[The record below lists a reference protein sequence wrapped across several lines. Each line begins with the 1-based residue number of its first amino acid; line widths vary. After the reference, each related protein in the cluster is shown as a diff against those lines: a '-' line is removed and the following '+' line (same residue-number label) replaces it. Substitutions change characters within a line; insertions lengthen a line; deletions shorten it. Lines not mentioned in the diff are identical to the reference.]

1 MRLRLTFLL
10 ISSVSCGAWLFAQGC
25 GGDTVA
31 TDDGGDDGTTAP
43 DNGNPPPP
51 DSGNPD
57 VIVAKDT
64 GAPDTGGGDG
74 GVQPDSS
81 SSGVA
86 FRCGFDGGTVTD
98 CSQCQGFPEPCVY
111 CQFADASVMTGT
123 CHVANGSC
131 FQGAPTG
138 FGLCP
143 CAGGDASTCPEP
155 YEVCRQGGN
164 FYSCRTCS
172 DSNNNAGLAC
182 QGGGTCHPDAG
193 PAGTCN

>member
-31 TDDGGDDGTTAP
+31 TDDGGNDGTTAP
-43 DNGNPPPP
+43 DNNNPPPP

-57 VIVAKDT
+57 VVVTPDT

-81 SSGVA
+81 SSGLV
-86 FRCGFDGGTVTD
+86 FSCGNDGGTVTD
-98 CSQCQGFPEPCVY
+98 CSQCQGATEPCVY
-111 CQFADASVMTGT
+111 CQFGDASVMTAQCRPFGT
-123 CHVANGSC
+123 SC
-131 FQGAPTG
+131 NFNPFPPQG
-138 FGLCP
+138 FGGCP
-143 CAGGDASTCPEP
+143 CSAGDASTCPES
-155 YEVCRQGGN
+155 YQVCRQGGN

-172 DSNNNAGLAC
+172 DSTNNNGLKC
-182 QGGGTCHPDAG
+182 KNGGTCDNVDG
-193 PAGTCN
+193 GCI